1 MRRIVISDESVNC
14 YGTWIKTDGVDL
26 SQYERNPVLLWMHQ
40 RGVIIGC
47 IKDIRKE
54 GDKITGEPFFDEARE
69 ESKIAKKQ
77 WEAGTLRMCSGK
89 FIPTEVDDNVELV
102 KDGQYRATI
111 VKSELF
117 EVSMVDIGGNN
128 NALPIVL
135 YSDGEELNLAAGD
148 DNASLP
154 LLNNNKQQKEKME
167 KKFTSAVALQ
177 MGLTD
182 TATEADVLA
191 HIELLKG
198 YKTTNEKLE
207 QEKEAM
213 VLSSI
218 TSAVQTAITERRI
231 SADKKDHFIELG
243 RKVGVESLKV
253 TFESMSVTPKPMDLI
268 NQGGGGNG
276 AIALGYKKL
285 SEVPA
290 DKIAEMRENDPT
302 SYMALYKAEYGIE
315 CPKL

>member
-69 ESKIAKKQ
+69 ESRIAKKQ

-191 HIELLKG
+191 HIELLNG

-243 RKVGVESLKV
+243 KKVGVESLKV

-268 NQGGGGNG
+268 NQGGGNG